1 MEERADRE
9 RRPLSFPQWKETLAA
24 AALAQS
30 EKTAHTRAIIAF
42 LGFCKRSHAPASII
56 LIKAYLAA
64 LPEQERSGARD
75 ALRWFVLAAERQA
88 GGSPGSLLP
97 ACGVPKDGTR
107 GPGPAAAFAD
117 EADGAEN
124 QVGALAHR
132 NTRRQ
137 AATPPPSAAS
147 DLGGA
152 DWERDLINACRE
164 RHFLWRTEE
173 TYRMWGNRFARS
185 LSPRSPYAA
194 EAGDVAAFLSRM
206 AVEERASVSAQKQAL
221 NALVFL
227 MQEALHRELGEIDFH
242 RSQKPRRLPSVLS
255 NEECLRLFA
264 QLTGVTQLMAE
275 LAYGSGLRL
284 LELLRLRV
292 HHLDLDRR
300 QLHVYSGKGDKDRI
314 TVLPQLLVAPLR
326 DQLARLRAIFAAD
339 REASIPGVW
348 LPEGLAR
355 KYPNA
360 GVSWE
365 WQWLFPSRELSVD
378 PETGTV
384 RRHHVTD
391 SPFQTAIRMAAQR
404 AGIDKRVTPHVFRHS
419 FATHLLENGADIRTV
434 QELLGH
440 ESVETTQIYLH
451 VMQKPG
457 LGAVSPLDRMKG
469 GRSEMR

>member
-227 MQEALHRELGEIDFH
+227 MQEALHRELG
-242 RSQKPRRLPSVLS
+242 
-255 NEECLRLFA
+255 
-264 QLTGVTQLMAE
+264 
-275 LAYGSGLRL
+275 
-284 LELLRLRV
+284 RV
-292 HHLDLDRR
+292 
-300 QLHVYSGKGDKDRI
+300 KD
-314 TVLPQLLVAPLR
+314 VAPR
-326 DQLARLRAIFAAD
+326 GFAT
-339 REASIPGVW
+339 E
-348 LPEGLAR
+348 
-355 KYPNA
+355 
-360 GVSWE
+360 
-365 WQWLFPSRELSVD
+365 Q
-378 PETGTV
+378 PETTGACSMSTCCI
-384 RRHHVTD
+384 RRATQGSISD
-391 SPFQTAIRMAAQR
+391 SPAIHGGGCANTRR
-404 AGIDKRVTPHVFRHS
+404 GWRRPPPI
-419 FATHLLENGADIRTV
+419 
-434 QELLGH
+434 
-440 ESVETTQIYLH
+440 
-451 VMQKPG
+451 
-457 LGAVSPLDRMKG
+457 G
-469 GRSEMR
+469 GRGA